1 MTEVL
6 ENYFQTI
13 FWVNSILL
21 SKLFF
26 LQIYFNCLI
35 NGYLVKVTEHSV
47 EGKVLT
53 LSNRIKDDNEQGAVL
68 KRFEQ
73 TLM

>member
-1 MTEVL
+1 MTEML

-21 SKLFF
+21 SKFF
-26 LQIYFNCLI
+26 FFQIYFNCLI

-53 LSNRIKDDNEQGAVL
+53 LSNRFKDDNEQRAVL
-68 KRFEQ
+68 KRSEQ

>member
-1 MTEVL
+1 M
-6 ENYFQTI
+6 
-13 FWVNSILL
+13 
-21 SKLFF
+21 
-26 LQIYFNCLI
+26 
-35 NGYLVKVTEHSV
+35 KVTEHSV